1 MTDPSDYDPWYYE
14 REKNARHAR
23 VRIDPPE
30 HDTDPAPAP
39 PPERWPT
46 LTSIGLGDALDAVE
60 RVTAWAQRGKHPGPK
75 WASQTVAH
83 QAAKLVGHLGRGLA
97 GELADEDT
105 GEHPFA
111 HVAARAL
118 MLLGL
123 VSKREPVE

>member
-1 MTDPSDYDPWYYE
+1 MNYPGQVTEFLQRAFDSG
-14 REKNARHAR
+14 
-23 VRIDPPE
+23 PPPPD

-39 PPERWPT
+39 ERWPT
-46 LTSIGLGDALDAVE
+46 LLSIGLGDALDAIE
-60 RVTAWAQRGKHPGPK
+60 RVAAWAQQGKHPGPK

-83 QAAKLVGHLGRGLA
+83 QASKLVGHLGRGLA

-111 HVAARAL
+111 HVGARAL

-123 VSKREPVE
+123 VLRQ